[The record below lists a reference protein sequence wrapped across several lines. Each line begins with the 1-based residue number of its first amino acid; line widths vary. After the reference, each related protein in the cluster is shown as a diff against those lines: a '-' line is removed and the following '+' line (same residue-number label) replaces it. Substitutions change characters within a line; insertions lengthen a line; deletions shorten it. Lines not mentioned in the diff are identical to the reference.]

1 LRKRGVGFAACEKS
15 EKVYYDLEFDADAI
29 EASFAMQYGIRLTR
43 EDISFGEFL
52 RLLSGVMPDTPLGR
66 LVAVRSEKDAEVL
79 KRFGRHE
86 KKIRADW
93 AVFCRG
99 KNFEKQEFG
108 DLSVLQGELARMF
121 G

>member
-1 LRKRGVGFAACEKS
+1 MCEKS
-15 EKVYYDLEFDADAI
+15 EKVFYDLEFDADAI

-43 EDISFGEFL
+43 EDISFGGFL
-52 RLLSGVMPDTPLGR
+52 RLLSGIMPDTPLGR

-79 KRFGRHE
+79 KRFGGHE

-93 AVFCRG
+93 AGFCRG
-99 KNFEKQEFG
+99 KRLEKEDVG
-108 DLSVLQGELARMF
+108 DLGALQGELARMF